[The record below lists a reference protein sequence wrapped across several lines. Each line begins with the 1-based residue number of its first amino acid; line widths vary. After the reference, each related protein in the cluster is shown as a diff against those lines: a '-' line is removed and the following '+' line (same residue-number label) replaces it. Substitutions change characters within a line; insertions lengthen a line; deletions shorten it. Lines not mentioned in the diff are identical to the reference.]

1 MVELFGLIDIQ
12 TISMA
17 SAAIGVLAGV
27 VNWIIRLK
35 RAERQRQTEIKTRQA
50 QLLMDIYD
58 HFLDPDITEAYSELY
73 SRSTDNYAEYLRT
86 YIEGG
91 SDIEFVLVGRYL
103 VGIGVLVK
111 NELIDISLVYDL
123 MAWPIMQT
131 WEKYKPIV
139 EGRRVELDFPLWEDV
154 EYLYD
159 ELKKY
164 EEQLSTSS
172 KKKPAIT
179 LPFSSE

>member
-1 MVELFGLIDIQ
+1 MVELFGLIDVQ

-27 VNWIIRLK
+27 VNWIIRAR
-35 RAERQRQTEIKTRQA
+35 RAEKQRQTEIATRQA

-73 SRSTDNYAEYLRT
+73 SRPTDSYEGYART
-86 YIEGG
+86 YIESGD
-91 SDIEFVLVGRYL
+91 DIEFVLVGRYL

-111 NELIDISLVYDL
+111 NGLIDVSLVYDL

-131 WEKYKPIV
+131 WEKYEPIV
-139 EGRRVELDFPLWEDV
+139 EGRRMAFGFPLWEEV

-159 ELKKY
+159 ELKKH
-164 EEQLSTSS
+164 EEKISATG
-172 KKKPAIT
+172 K
-179 LPFSSE
+179 

>member
-1 MVELFGLIDIQ
+1 MVELFGLIDVQ

-27 VNWIIRLK
+27 INWIIRGR
-35 RAERQRQTEIKTRQA
+35 RAERQRQMEIETRQA
-50 QLLMDIYD
+50 QLLMEIYD

-73 SRSTDNYAEYLRT
+73 SRQTDNYDNYVRT
-86 YIEGG
+86 YIETG

-111 NELIDISLVYDL
+111 NGLIDISLVYDL
-123 MAWPIMQT
+123 MAWPILQT

-139 EGRRVELDFPLWEDV
+139 EGRRTALGFPLWEDV
-154 EYLYD
+154 EYLYN
-159 ELKKY
+159 ELKKH
-164 EEQLSTSS
+164 EEQQSATG
-172 KKKPAIT
+172 K
-179 LPFSSE
+179 

>member
-1 MVELFGLIDIQ
+1 
-12 TISMA
+12 
-17 SAAIGVLAGV
+17 
-27 VNWIIRLK
+27 
-35 RAERQRQTEIKTRQA
+35 
-50 QLLMDIYD
+50 MDIYD

-73 SRSTDNYAEYLRT
+73 GRRTDNYDDYVRAYVET
-86 YIEGG
+86 G

-139 EGRRVELDFPLWEDV
+139 EGRRIALGFPLWEDV
-154 EYLYD
+154 EYLYH
-159 ELKKY
+159 ELKKH
-164 EEQLSTSS
+164 EEQLSATS
-172 KKKPAIT
+172 K
-179 LPFSSE
+179 

>member
-1 MVELFGLIDIQ
+1 MVELFGLVDVQ

-27 VNWIIRLK
+27 INLIIRAR
-35 RAERQRQTEIKTRQA
+35 RAEKQRQTEIETRQA
-50 QLLMDIYD
+50 QLLMEVYD

-73 SRSTDNYAEYLRT
+73 SRQTDNYDNYART
-86 YIEGG
+86 YIETG

-139 EGRRVELDFPLWEDV
+139 EGRRIALGFPLWEDV
-154 EYLYD
+154 EYLYN
-159 ELKKY
+159 ELKKH
-164 EEQLSTSS
+164 EEQLSATS
-172 KKKPAIT
+172 I
-179 LPFSSE
+179 

>member
-1 MVELFGLIDIQ
+1 MVELFGLIDVQ

-35 RAERQRQTEIKTRQA
+35 RAERQRQTEIRTSQA
-50 QLLMDIYD
+50 RLLMDIYD

-73 SRSTDNYAEYLRT
+73 SRRTDDYDDYVRA
-86 YIEGG
+86 YIETG

-139 EGRRVELDFPLWEDV
+139 EGRRVALSFPLWEDV
-154 EYLYD
+154 EYLYH

-164 EEQLSTSS
+164 EEGLSASS
-172 KKKPAIT
+172 K
-179 LPFSSE
+179 